1 MSGGSENYPIENVR
15 DILHSI
21 NTKMSVISVEIIYI
35 KSEIMQIK
43 ELLRPQNDFV
53 SVVCV
58 SESRE
63 KRRKS

>member
-1 MSGGSENYPIENVR
+1 MSGGNENYPIENVR

-21 NTKMSVISVEIIYI
+21 NTKISVISVDFQYI

>member
-1 MSGGSENYPIENVR
+1 MSGGNENYPIENVR